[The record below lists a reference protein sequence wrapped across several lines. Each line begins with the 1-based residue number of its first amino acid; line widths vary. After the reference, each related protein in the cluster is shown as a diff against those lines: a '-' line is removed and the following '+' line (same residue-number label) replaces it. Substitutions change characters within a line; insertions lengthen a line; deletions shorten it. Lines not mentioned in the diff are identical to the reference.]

1 MLINN
6 NPDKNDKVSEFFRN
20 FWNNT
25 LCFILMLINNNP
37 DKNDKVSEFFRNF
50 WNNTLCLG

>member
-6 NPDKNDKVSEFFRN
+6 NPHNNDKVSEFFRN

-37 DKNDKVSEFFRNF
+37 HNNDKVSEFFRNF